1 MDCETNGNEF
11 DGSYQQYYAIDSTK
25 EYRNDHSQ
33 DDNEMTAVESVIT
46 DEEADT
52 YSKNIDVKVDN
63 LVVKVNS
70 RSKNRNKTVEC
81 RVCLRVMKSDKL
93 KRHMKTHRD
102 IFHLDDDEVRSE
114 IKRRKKIYETNE
126 ERIQYVK
133 KIADEEGYDFNN
145 IDKDKKNLRESML
158 QDNKDYLETIDM
170 GKQINEII
178 DEGVV
183 HEESLVKYRKD
194 ALKLYL
200 KQRPTRDM
208 TQVELRPWQQ
218 ELSKILSIP
227 SDREVVWVQGI
238 KGNEGKTWYQDHI
251 ATLYGHARVVRLDL
265 KLNSRNVLHVLSK
278 RPLST
283 TDIFLFNERRAM
295 NNETCNYT
303 ILESIKDG
311 LAVSSKYNSD
321 LLHFKVPNTVVVFS
335 NRVPNTKELSKDRWK
350 IFRITKDDLK
360 DVTIDIWKMQHNR

>member
-1 MDCETNGNEF
+1 MEHKISRSESDLNDEMVLLA
-11 DGSYQQYYAIDSTK
+11 DIK
-25 EYRNDHSQ
+25 EEDDIENYKQ
-33 DDNEMTAVESVIT
+33 DDEQPSKEIDIKAADIT
-46 DEEADT
+46 I
-52 YSKNIDVKVDN
+52 NIK
-63 LVVKVNS
+63 S
-70 RSKNRNKTVEC
+70 RSKDRHKTIEC
-81 RVCLRVMKSDKL
+81 STCLRKMKSHHL

-102 IFHLDDDEVRSE
+102 IHHLEDNELRNE
-114 IKRRKKIYETNE
+114 IKRRKKIHEINK

-133 KIADEEGYDFNN
+133 KVAAEEGYDFNN
-145 IDKDKKNLRESML
+145 INIDKTNLRESML
-158 QDNKDYLETIDM
+158 RDNKNYLETIDM
-170 GKQINEII
+170 GKQIHEIV
-178 DEGVV
+178 DEGIV

-200 KQRPTRDM
+200 KQKPTRDM

-218 ELSKILSIP
+218 ELNEIISIP
-227 SDREVVWVQGI
+227 SDREVIWVQGI

-251 ATLYGHARVVRLDL
+251 ATLHGHARVVRLDL

-295 NNETCNYT
+295 SNETCNYT

-311 LAVSSKYNSD
+311 IAVSSKYNSD

-335 NRVPNTKELSKDRWK
+335 NQIPNTKELSKDRWK
-350 IFRITKDDLK
+350 IFRITKDGLK
-360 DVTIDIWKMQHNR
+360 DVTIDIWKMQHKI

>member
-1 MDCETNGNEF
+1 MDIKNSRRESNLNDEMVLLA
-11 DGSYQQYYAIDSTK
+11 DIK
-25 EYRNDHSQ
+25 EEDVVEDYKQ
-33 DDNEMTAVESVIT
+33 DD
-46 DEEADT
+46 DEQFSKEIDIKAADIEI
-52 YSKNIDVKVDN
+52 NIKA
-63 LVVKVNS
+63 
-70 RSKNRNKTVEC
+70 RSKDRHRTIEC
-81 RVCLRVMKSDKL
+81 AICLQKMKSDKL

-102 IFHLDDDEVRSE
+102 IHHLEDTELRNE
-114 IKRRKKIYETNE
+114 IKRRKKIHEMNE
-126 ERIQYVK
+126 ERMLYVK
-133 KIADEEGYDFNN
+133 KVSEEEGYDFNK
-145 IDKDKKNLRESML
+145 IDNDKRKLRESML
-158 QDNKDYLETIDM
+158 QDNKDYLEAIDM

-178 DEGVV
+178 DEGIV

-227 SDREVVWVQGI
+227 SDREVIWVQGI
-238 KGNEGKTWYQDHI
+238 KGNEGKTWYQDHL

-295 NNETCNYT
+295 NNEACNYT

-350 IFRITKDDLK
+350 IFRITKDGLK
-360 DVTIDIWKMQHNR
+360 DVTIDIWKMQH